1 MQTFVTTVIETKPP
15 ATISPVQTE
24 ILPSKTVVKQ
34 TEKSKAPSSSIQIV
48 GVEKAAPVINVVNP
62 VKSVPVV
69 ASKVEFHSELQTK
82 KSNVPFSP
90 LAKKEVYSKVEAKVE
105 PSIEINMHTNVAPSH
120 VVENQEPVFSSIVEI
135 HSSDDEEHH
144 DEPDNDEEEDNHE
157 DGDFDDEEDH
167 EQEQVPEEDQPLIQI
182 GNNIG
187 EPEYDFLS
195 RQPAEYVEETYRV
208 HNIRPSTSSG
218 GKAFHHKPRPTVEA
232 RKINN
237 KKEDTHPTGLVTKL
251 GGTVVKDG
259 VTTVHETS
267 VIGTYIS
274 GKYAQVLQS
283 TSQIFQSNSKPKPTP
298 ASSLRI
304 LKTAPPTIPK
314 NNRHYNLEPTPTG
327 NHAEETAA
335 LPIEAIYS
343 NNNAPNLVRSSRRP
357 ANPSGSF
364 KNRFRN
370 RNNNGKDESD
380 VHDVQEEAI
389 QVTPTTKISTKTNRR
404 AGSKSK
410 K

>member
-1 MQTFVTTVIETKPP
+1 MKPAKP
-15 ATISPVQTE
+15 I
-24 ILPSKTVVKQ
+24 
-34 TEKSKAPSSSIQIV
+34 
-48 GVEKAAPVINVVNP
+48 
-62 VKSVPVV
+62 V
-69 ASKVEFHSELQTK
+69 ASKVEIHTEPQAK
-82 KSNVPFSP
+82 KSNVPYSP
-90 LAKKEVYSKVEAKVE
+90 PAKKEIHSKIEAKGESSIVVNTQINLTPSHIVEA
-105 PSIEINMHTNVAPSH
+105 
-120 VVENQEPVFSSIVEI
+120 QEPVFSSIVEV
-135 HSSDDEEHH
+135 HSSDDEEQHN
-144 DEPDNDEEEDNHE
+144 EPDNDEEEDEEH
-157 DGDFDDEEDH
+157 DDEEFDENEEEH
-167 EQEQVPEEDQPLIQI
+167 EQEHVPEEDQPVLQV

-208 HNIRPSTSSG
+208 HNIRPSASSG
-218 GKAFHHKPRPTVEA
+218 GKAFHHKTRPVADA
-232 RKINN
+232 RKLNN
-237 KKEDTHPTGLVTKL
+237 KKDDTHPTGLVTKL

-283 TSQIFQSNSKPKPTP
+283 TSQIFQSSPKLKPTP

-304 LKTAPPTIPK
+304 LKTAPPAIPK
-314 NNRHYNLEPTPTG
+314 NNRHYNLEPTPAG
-327 NHAEETAA
+327 NNAEETAA

-370 RNNNGKDESD
+370 RNNNGKDEI
-380 VHDVQEEAI
+380 DVQDVQDEPI
-389 QVTPTTKISTKTNRR
+389 QITTSTKKPKTNRR